1 VDVKYD
7 PAQTKLVCNFGDGTT
22 KLIDP
27 FELRIKCLC
36 AACVD
41 EFTGMKLIQ

>member
-1 VDVKYD
+1 MDYD
-7 PAQTKLVCNFGDGTT
+7 PKAGKVVVKFPDGTK

-41 EFTGMKLIQ
+41 EVDGR